1 MKLRLLVIF
10 LVFFTARAI
19 AQSGAAK
26 IFEEVKAVTVRNVG
40 VIKKSNVVKGYF
52 NFYEYDKV
60 DRNTVLFKLN
70 LMDENLNTLG
80 TKEIEGPKTWQLLS
94 SGFDGNNFCFK
105 FYDPK
110 EKMLELKVY
119 NQEAKEVLSVEQE
132 MIPKNNSLS
141 YRMYAYNTKPE
152 LNILSDGGF
161 VDYSF
166 DNDDNSFITTYV
178 NGSPK
183 RRWQRSYP
191 NGGDYKAIVPSF
203 VGNNNEMMITFIAR
217 VNKGAY
223 TTSSENFILATSIGG
238 GGKIFEIPAIVD
250 GKSFAPVSVTFDSSR
265 IIMVGLNY
273 PNKDVLTG
281 APNGITFLELDMRGK
296 VLKSKSQDFEESVGK
311 YFPMENHKIAGDY
324 LFYIHGIEKTKNNN
338 FVLVGEKFRKKTSGG
353 GVAVTILTQG
363 SGGFVRLEL
372 ENMIVIEFSQ
382 DGQVLQAREIP
393 KAKGYTPTFPSYSGF
408 FPAYT
413 LATLAGMMGWLD
425 YMYTI
430 KNEDRSEITFSF
442 LDYEKLEEES
452 KATQNFGQIK
462 YKNGEITS
470 DKIAIK
476 NEKATFTHLF
486 PAKAGYVLQM
496 NYFKKKKQMTMDFI
510 KLN

>member
-1 MKLRLLVIF
+1 MRQKLLVIF
-10 LVFFTARAI
+10 LVFFTARAV

-183 RRWQRSYP
+183 E
-191 NGGDYKAIVPSF
+191 GGNALIPMEAIIKPL
-203 VGNNNEMMITFIAR
+203 
-217 VNKGAY
+217 Y
-223 TTSSENFILATSIGG
+223 LHLLAT
-238 GGKIFEIPAIVD
+238 
-250 GKSFAPVSVTFDSSR
+250 
-265 IIMVGLNY
+265 
-273 PNKDVLTG
+273 
-281 APNGITFLELDMRGK
+281 
-296 VLKSKSQDFEESVGK
+296 
-311 YFPMENHKIAGDY
+311 
-324 LFYIHGIEKTKNNN
+324 
-338 FVLVGEKFRKKTSGG
+338 
-353 GVAVTILTQG
+353 
-363 SGGFVRLEL
+363 
-372 ENMIVIEFSQ
+372 
-382 DGQVLQAREIP
+382 
-393 KAKGYTPTFPSYSGF
+393 
-408 FPAYT
+408 
-413 LATLAGMMGWLD
+413 
-425 YMYTI
+425 
-430 KNEDRSEITFSF
+430 
-442 LDYEKLEEES
+442 
-452 KATQNFGQIK
+452 
-462 YKNGEITS
+462 
-470 DKIAIK
+470 
-476 NEKATFTHLF
+476 
-486 PAKAGYVLQM
+486 
-496 NYFKKKKQMTMDFI
+496 TM
-510 KLN
+510 K